1 LTETG
6 STEAAAVRALWEPL
20 GIPGIFDVHTHFL
33 EPRIERAVWAVFD
46 SAGDKIG
53 REWPI
58 HYRVS
63 AAERVALL
71 REFGVRHFP
80 TLPYAHK
87 PGIATFLNEWAAQF
101 KRDVPESLWSAT
113 FYPEAEAA
121 SYVEQAL
128 ADGVEIFKV
137 HVQVGEFWL
146 DDPLLDPVWAQLAS
160 SRTPIVIHAGSGPVG
175 NEHTGPDPL
184 RRILERWPGLSVIV
198 AHLGTPEYQP
208 FFDLA
213 ERFENV
219 RLDTTM
225 VFTDFWEPFDQR
237 LLPRVASL
245 KDKILFGSDCPTIP
259 YPYAH
264 AVESITRLGL
274 DTAWQR
280 AVLWENGARLFGV
293 DASVSEQRERGRT
306 RP

>member
-1 LTETG
+1 M
-6 STEAAAVRALWEPL
+6 
-20 GIPGIFDVHTHFL
+20 
-33 EPRIERAVWAVFD
+33 
-46 SAGDKIG
+46 
-53 REWPI
+53 
-58 HYRVS
+58 S